1 MAALD
6 MKNQHADLLFVG
18 KTSVK
23 PAPRGRPIVRY
34 LVVASLAFTTVTWS
48 VAKYFDVQR
57 VATAKAEIEQRKT
70 AQAIGGLGQRRD
82 QLIAQLAKL
91 EGQITAANA
100 QIASRAATNEVLAN
114 LVEKYPSPV
123 VQIPRDLN
131 AAAKAD
137 EPTWL
142 ASSSTPTL
150 DAEYERVSALL
161 STQATWVNDVN
172 NVARGMRYDANVPVW
187 FEERW
192 GYLTPAQAAPVVAPE
207 KVAAPE
213 PAQAGNGGP
222 PAAPRYVPEV
232 EQASA
237 PVAPAAPLIAPP
249 PAPVVKP
256 APKPPAPRTSDGR
269 TPVTNW

>member
-1 MAALD
+1 MTTLN
-6 MKNQHADLLFVG
+6 MKNQHADLLFMG

-48 VAKYFDVQR
+48 ITKLFDVQR
-57 VATAKAEIEQRKT
+57 VATAKAEIEERKT

-82 QLIAQLAKL
+82 QLVAQLAKL

-100 QIASRAATNEVLAN
+100 QIASRAATNDVFAA

-123 VQIPRDLN
+123 VQVSRDLH

-172 NVARGMRYDANVPVW
+172 NVARGMRYDANVPAW

-207 KVAAPE
+207 QVAAPE
-213 PAQAGNGGP
+213 PAPVVNGGP
-222 PAAPRYVPEV
+222 PAAPRYVPEPEPV
-232 EQASA
+232 QATAA
-237 PVAPAAPLIAPP
+237 PVIAPP

-256 APKPPAPRTSDGR
+256 VPRPPAPRTSDGR